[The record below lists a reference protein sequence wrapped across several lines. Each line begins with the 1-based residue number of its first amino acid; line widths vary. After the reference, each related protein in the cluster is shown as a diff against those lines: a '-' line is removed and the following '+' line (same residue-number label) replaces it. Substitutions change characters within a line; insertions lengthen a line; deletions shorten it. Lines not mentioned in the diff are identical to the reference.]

1 MQAGGP
7 LNTITKTILEKAGMV
22 KCNSC
27 KAPLEPRL
35 KLSKESTSPL
45 VDATFYRSLVGNL
58 RYLVSTRPDIAFV
71 VRYVNRFM

>member
-1 MQAGGP
+1 
-7 LNTITKTILEKAGMV
+7 MV